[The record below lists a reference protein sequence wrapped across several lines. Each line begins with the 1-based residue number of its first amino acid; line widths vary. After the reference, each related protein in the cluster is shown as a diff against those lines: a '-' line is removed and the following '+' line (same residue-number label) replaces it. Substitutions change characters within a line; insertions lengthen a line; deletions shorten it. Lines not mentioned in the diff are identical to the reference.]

1 MSARSARDTYLN
13 QRDTSCQDVVAA
25 RERLKLHE
33 ARVQHYTATVNAVE
47 DFIGEARSRFCA
59 HGIPIYPISIPP
71 HVNPVTLGDP
81 ASQLHD
87 ADEPSTAPPEHIQQS
102 AGRMPTVA
110 NATSEKVRVFLNY
123 ICIFSLKV
131 LTCRIRNDHFLAFHM
146 FVKCNVYCVL
156 VNINTL
162 VERFFPRTHHSTS
175 PILSAN
181 FCEPT
186 LVLLSPLSFYYPH
199 SCFIIPILHNASRI
213 CPPSF

>member
-1 MSARSARDTYLN
+1 
-13 QRDTSCQDVVAA
+13 
-25 RERLKLHE
+25 
-33 ARVQHYTATVNAVE
+33 
-47 DFIGEARSRFCA
+47 
-59 HGIPIYPISIPP
+59 
-71 HVNPVTLGDP
+71 VTLGDP

-87 ADEPSTAPPEHIQQS
+87 VDEPSTAPPEHIQQS

-110 NATSEKVRVFLNY
+110 NATSEKVCVFLNY

-131 LTCRIRNDHFLAFHM
+131 LMCRIWNDHFLAFRM

-156 VNINTL
+156 MNINTL

-186 LVLLSPLSFYYPH
+186 LILLSPLSFYYPH
-199 SCFIIPILHNASRI
+199 SPQCQPHLSSVVLTALLEPRPHPNRLSRTVATSDLKRMRLVQTRW
-213 CPPSF
+213 PPTRRRGRYSV